1 MRQEGNDLEQL
12 SELNKYFTVFSG
24 SSQEDVSY
32 ATVFWNSVT
41 LQPPLESRL
50 VSADISQRLKVA
62 KNPQHCMNIDCESPT
77 PDTRCEETLQSV
89 YLKQQAEEKKGYME
103 MAKRREEII
112 TLFKKQREE
121 QIKKEM
127 MSLPYKPNQC
137 DSYQRPPPKE
147 QPKDIQQ
154 DIDDVRALEW

>member
-103 MAKRREEII
+103 M
-112 TLFKKQREE
+112 
-121 QIKKEM
+121 KEM